1 MNPSIGALL
10 DEGAQVLSRQGG
22 ESRREA
28 QILLGHALGASR
40 AWLVAHRGDATPTEH
55 AARYRQLLES
65 RCRGVPV
72 AYLIGR
78 REFHSLDFRITPDV
92 LIPRAD
98 TETLVDAAL
107 GLVADR
113 AGSAILDLGTGSG
126 CVAIVLAVRLPTAKV
141 TAVDRSAQAL
151 RVARENAETHSAKV
165 DFLEGD
171 WFAPLGMRKFDL
183 IVSNPP
189 YVPAADPHL
198 ERGDLRFE
206 PASALVSGPDGLSDI
221 RRIVAAAPAHLHP
234 GGRILLEHGH
244 DQADQCARLLQD
256 AGFQDLASFPDLA
269 GVRRVAGG
277 RLVRSPASR

>member
-1 MNPSIGALL
+1 LNPTVGALL
-10 DEGAQVLSRQGG
+10 DEGAQALDLRGDD
-22 ESRREA
+22 SRREA

-40 AWLVAHRGDATPTEH
+40 AWLIAHRDDATPAGH
-55 AARYRQLLES
+55 ATRYRHLVER
-65 RCRGVPV
+65 RCRGEPV

-78 REFHSLDFRITPDV
+78 REFHGLDFRVTPDV

-113 AGSAILDLGTGSG
+113 AGTAILDLGTGSG
-126 CVAIVLAVRLPTAKV
+126 CIATVLAVRLPNAKV
-141 TAVDRSAQAL
+141 TAVDSSARAL
-151 RVARENAETHSAKV
+151 RVARANADAHSAQV
-165 DFLEGD
+165 EFLEGD
-171 WFAPLGMRKFDL
+171 WFAPLGTRKFDL

-189 YVPAADPHL
+189 YVPVADPHL

-206 PASALVSGPDGLSDI
+206 PAGALVSGPDGLSDI
-221 RRIVAAAPAHLHP
+221 RRIVVAAPAHLHP
-234 GGRILLEHGH
+234 EGRILLEHGH
-244 DQADQCARLLQD
+244 QQADRCASLLKE

-269 GVRRVAGG
+269 GIRRVTGG